1 MKEKARFALVLA
13 VVYTVL
19 GGVAAVLCVLL
30 WTDLEAI
37 EKQALADIFDQ
48 RLPLTVLVLLML
60 LAGLGMLT
68 HFLYRRHIHTLRQ
81 MNEQLGAMLDA
92 SHNARLP
99 EEGPQQL
106 RRLAQVVNR
115 LADQRETLRADV
127 AQKIREAVAGVEEE
141 RNRFA
146 TLIAELS
153 QSVIVC
159 NADGRILLYN
169 ARARALFSNEAA
181 GTTPIGLGRS
191 VFGVLER
198 SLISHGLDKIR
209 QWRRG
214 GAEHTLAS
222 FVTTSPGGQL
232 IRAQMAPVLH
242 GTGGHGESGVPEPDG
257 YVLILE
263 DITRRIDLESRR
275 DILLQS
281 LTEGGRASLANI
293 RAAIENLS
301 EYPDM
306 NAQQRNRFISVV
318 REEAQTMSKRLE
330 RTLSEFSDALKMRWP
345 LEDMLGLDL
354 IQAAQS
360 RIEQRLGLPS
370 KTEELEADLWLKVDS
385 YSLLQGMTYLAARLQ
400 DEFRIRE
407 VRFRLGRSGRFAC
420 VDVIWSGA
428 VIGTETLMN
437 WELEPMNLGGE
448 ATPISLREVVER
460 HAGEIWVQREKLTHR
475 SCFRLLLP
483 TSEAPQQAAPAPP
496 VGSRP
501 EYYDFDLFHRTETSS
516 ALDEHLLS
524 QLSFTVFD
532 TETTGLEP
540 SAGDEIIQIG
550 AARIVNSRLLKG
562 EVFDQLIDPQRA
574 ISGTSLRVHGIT
586 HEMLAGQPDID
597 RVLPRFHA
605 FCEDTVLV
613 AHNAAFDMRFLQMK
627 ESRTGIVFRQP
638 VLDTLLLSTVLQP
651 NQQAHSLEAIA
662 ERLGV
667 KIVGRHT
674 ALGDAMVTGEV
685 FLKMIPLLA
694 AQGIHTLRQAREAC
708 ARTYYAKV
716 GY

>member
-1 MKEKARFALVLA
+1 VKGRTGFAFALAA
-13 VVYTVL
+13 VYALL
-19 GGVAAVLCVLL
+19 GGVAALLYLLL
-30 WTDLEAI
+30 WAGLDTTER
-37 EKQALADIFDQ
+37 QALVAIFDQ
-48 RLPLTVLVLLML
+48 RLPLTVFVLLLL
-60 LAGLGMLT
+60 LAGLGMLL
-68 HFLYRRHIHTLRQ
+68 HFFYRRHVHTPRQ
-81 MNEQLGAMLDA
+81 MNEQLAAMLDA
-92 SHNARLP
+92 SHDARLP
-99 EEGPQQL
+99 EEGPEQL
-106 RRLAQVVNR
+106 RRLAHSINR
-115 LADQRETLRADV
+115 LANQREALRADV
-127 AQKIREAVAGVEEE
+127 AQKIREAVAGMEEE

-169 ARARALFSNEAA
+169 ARARTLFSRETA

-191 VFGVLER
+191 IFGVLER
-198 SLISHGLDKIR
+198 SLIGHGLDKIR
-209 QWRRG
+209 QARRTG
-214 GAEHTLAS
+214 SEHPLAS
-222 FVTTSPGGQL
+222 FVTTAPGGQL

-242 GTGGHGESGVPEPDG
+242 GSSVHGENRMQELGG

-263 DITRRIDLESRR
+263 DITRHIDLESRR
-275 DILLQS
+275 DMLLQS

-293 RAAIENLS
+293 RAAVENLS
-301 EYPDM
+301 EYTDM
-306 NAQQRNRFISVV
+306 DVQQRNRFIGIV
-318 REEAQTMSKRLE
+318 REEAQTMSKRLDH
-330 RTLSEFSDALKMRWP
+330 TLSEFSDALKMRWP

-360 RIEQRLGLPS
+360 RIQQRLGLPS
-370 KTEELEADLWLKVDS
+370 KTEEMETDLWLKVDS

-407 VRFRLGRSGRFAC
+407 VRFRLGRSGRLGY

-428 VIGTETLMN
+428 IIGSETLMN

-448 ATPISLREVVER
+448 ATPISLREVIER
-460 HAGEIWVQREKLTHR
+460 HDGEIWVQREKLTHR

-483 TSEAPQQAAPAPP
+483 INEAPHQAGPTLPIA
-496 VGSRP
+496 SRP
-501 EYYDFDLFHRTETSS
+501 EYYDFDLFRHTETSS

-550 AARIVNSRLLKG
+550 AARIVNGRLLKG
-562 EVFDQLIDPQRA
+562 EVFDQLVDPQRR
-574 ISGTSLRVHGIT
+574 ISSASLRVHGIT
-586 HEMLAGQPDID
+586 REMLAGQPDIT

-627 ESRTGIVFRQP
+627 ESQSGIVFRQP
-638 VLDTLLLSTVLQP
+638 VLDTLLLSAVLQP
-651 NQQAHSLEAIA
+651 NQPAHSLEAIA

-694 AQGIHTLRQAREAC
+694 VQGIHTLRQAREAC